1 MILQTQYQIQ
11 THVQMLLS
19 DELYI
24 MVVEFEPF
32 SLSLSLMATLHLKPL
47 NLSTGIQNSIS
58 GERRRPLLSPS
69 IFLSTDP
76 SNVDLHHLRT
86 LLSSTNQSGHRFP
99 DLLPDG
105 SASRP
110 DPKKLAA
117 ALRHSFVVVSAFARR
132 NCPLFGDDP
141 PADGERSLWWERLE
155 ETMPLTASNGRLVGF
170 GRASSDGGLT
180 AAIHD
185 VAVLP
190 SFQGLGIGKK
200 IVQRIIRV
208 LTNKGIYDV
217 SALCSKEERKNRHAH
232 VQHCLRM
239 ANGFGRNGYTTFAS
253 EV

>member
-1 MILQTQYQIQ
+1 
-11 THVQMLLS
+11 
-19 DELYI
+19 
-24 MVVEFEPF
+24 
-32 SLSLSLMATLHLKPL
+32 MATLHLKPL
-47 NLSTGIQNSIS
+47 NLSNGIQNSMS
-58 GERRRPLLSPS
+58 GERRRPLHSPS

-76 SNVDLHHLRT
+76 SNVDLQHLRT

-105 SASRP
+105 SATRP
-110 DPKKLAA
+110 DLKKLAA

-141 PADGERSLWWERLE
+141 TADGETSPWWERLE

-185 VAVLP
+185 VAV
-190 SFQGLGIGKK
+190 
-200 IVQRIIRV
+200 RV

-217 SALCSKEERKNRHAH
+217 SALCSKEERKNHHAH
-232 VQHCLRM
+232 VQHCLGM
-239 ANGFGRNGYTTFAS
+239 ANGFRPVVAGLIEPILCSGDQKDYLTTQTTFVS